1 MVELVR
7 RRPPDQ
13 TLAWVARSVGPKAQ
27 VRSWR
32 RLTGGI
38 TSSVHLVSVNT
49 PNEPR
54 RLILKRW
61 VEGDLEQSRG
71 WVEHEAEVLRALE
84 RTGLASPRL
93 VACSLGAET
102 DGAPALL
109 MTRLPGRVWLAPS
122 DPRDWV
128 KQMATALA
136 TIHNLQLPVEI
147 PVTPHP
153 EREFRL
159 PRDARSPQ
167 LWLAA
172 KDLLSGP
179 IPVEDTFIHGDYQ
192 HFNLLWTRRR
202 LSGIIDWTW
211 AGRGHPD
218 RDVGHCRLNLA
229 VLFSADWAQ
238 EFSAA
243 YQAEAGRTIDAWWD
257 VFEICLYSDAW
268 TGFIPVQVGGRVDV
282 DTVGMTDRV
291 EALLAAALG

>member
-32 RLTGGI
+32 RITGGI

-61 VEGDLEQSRG
+61 VEGDLEQSRGWVEHDPLPVDLEQSRG

-109 MTRLPGRVWLAPS
+109 MTRLPGRVCLGPS

-128 KQMATALA
+128 KQMDTALA
-136 TIHNLQLPVEI
+136 TIHN
-147 PVTPHP
+147 
-153 EREFRL
+153 
-159 PRDARSPQ
+159 
-167 LWLAA
+167 
-172 KDLLSGP
+172 
-179 IPVEDTFIHGDYQ
+179 
-192 HFNLLWTRRR
+192 
-202 LSGIIDWTW
+202 
-211 AGRGHPD
+211 
-218 RDVGHCRLNLA
+218 
-229 VLFSADWAQ
+229 
-238 EFSAA
+238 
-243 YQAEAGRTIDAWWD
+243 
-257 VFEICLYSDAW
+257 
-268 TGFIPVQVGGRVDV
+268 
-282 DTVGMTDRV
+282 
-291 EALLAAALG
+291 